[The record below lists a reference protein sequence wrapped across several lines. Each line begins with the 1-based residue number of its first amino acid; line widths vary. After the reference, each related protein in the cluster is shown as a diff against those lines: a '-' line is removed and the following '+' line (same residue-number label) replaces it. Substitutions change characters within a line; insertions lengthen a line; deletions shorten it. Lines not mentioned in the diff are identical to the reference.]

1 VIFRK
6 QFKSAVIALVLPM
19 FLCIFLRSPAQKDT
33 QKKKSTALPKAKDA
47 TA

>member
-1 VIFRK
+1 VYLFCAGERK
-6 QFKSAVIALVLPM
+6 
-19 FLCIFLRSPAQKDT
+19 KDT